1 MSITSSKQ
9 IVKSPHVLLM
19 TLSYN
24 VITSTC
30 VQTFM
35 LALSLYY
42 IHMDIDIEQ
51 ECNSKT

>member
-1 MSITSSKQ
+1 MAISITSWKQ
-9 IVKSPHVLLM
+9 IVKSLQKLLM

-42 IHMDIDIEQ
+42 IDIEIGI
-51 ECNSKT
+51 